1 MEDNKLTEACDAAA
15 SLSHERVEVH
25 GRRCARHRGQLTLIA
40 RGKDRAPA
48 AVHACL
54 AIFGADRVAQ
64 RDAAHEKVV
73 EPASLSSH
81 RRPRPAPSFASTAVA
96 SAALLAEVVRRVQA
110 ATVAVG
116 ALAVMPAAVAV
127 LRSRV

>member
-1 MEDNKLTEACDAAA
+1 VAVEKGVTRLACIQVLF
-15 SLSHERVEVH
+15 SS
-25 GRRCARHRGQLTLIA
+25 
-40 RGKDRAPA
+40 P
-48 AVHACL
+48 
-54 AIFGADRVAQ
+54 
-64 RDAAHEKVV
+64 
-73 EPASLSSH
+73 PPPPPPSLSSH

-116 ALAVMPAAVAV
+116 AVAVMPAAVAV